1 MAEIEYFYAAYS
13 GYAYLGSKRLMEITN
28 LSGHTIKHRPFD
40 LRASMDAVGGQP
52 LDERTE
58 ANLEYFFGR
67 ELERWS
73 EFREVP
79 VLKRSPTHHS
89 NSITPSNTMLIAG
102 LVKGINIDNLAHEMM
117 EQHWAY
123 DCDLADTDTLAKIA
137 LSVDIDPWPLLE
149 ISNSKEVLKIYAENT
164 KEAIDRS
171 VFGSPTYFVDGDMF
185 YGQDHLELVERAL
198 VKPFNNRIAN

>member
-28 LSGHTIKHRPFD
+28 LSGHTIKHWPFD

-52 LDERTE
+52 LDQRTE

-67 ELERWS
+67 DLERWS

-149 ISNSKEVLKIYAENT
+149 ISNSKEVLKIFAENT

-185 YGQDHLELVERAL
+185 YEQDHLELVERAL

>member
-13 GYAYLGSKRLMEITN
+13 GYAYLGSKRLMAITN

-79 VLKRSPTHHS
+79 LL
-89 NSITPSNTMLIAG
+89 NLLYAG
-102 LVKGINIDNLAHEMM
+102 EKK
-117 EQHWAY
+117 
-123 DCDLADTDTLAKIA
+123 T
-137 LSVDIDPWPLLE
+137 LLE
-149 ISNSKEVLKIYAENT
+149 KQRQTWSRHT
-164 KEAIDRS
+164 KRLCRKQCCFLS
-171 VFGSPTYFVDGDMF
+171 
-185 YGQDHLELVERAL
+185 
-198 VKPFNNRIAN
+198 